1 MENPWGNPMLQGF
14 FFCILQSHSKG
25 SATTHFFSRWSFPF
39 LRVKVFNQAI
49 QFIENHS
56 DAACRAIYVGD
67 AEIL

>member
-14 FFCILQSHSKG
+14 FFLHIAIPQQRPRNDPI
-25 SATTHFFSRWSFPF
+25 FSRWSFPF
-39 LRVKVFNQAI
+39 LRVKVFNQSA